1 MGSNRGISSFS
12 LKIIAIVGMTCNHAS
27 WVFSD
32 LLPFPLLC
40 ALEGAGGLTFPIMA
54 FLLAEGWRH
63 TSDIRKYETRLAVF
77 ALVSQIPYSLF
88 LAQQG
93 NVLITLLLGLILLHL
108 HDILKNRAVWWVAV
122 AVGIVVSAVCDWGI
136 VGILMILI
144 AALMPTRRQQA
155 LISAVLPMAGFGIP
169 ALIGVVSGGIE
180 ALPSLIYALGNG
192 AAGLLL
198 CVYNGKRGR
207 PLKWFFYAYYP
218 IHIALLGAVRVL
230 VF

>member
-88 LAQQG
+88 LAPQG

-108 HDILKNRAVWWVAV
+108 HDILKNRAGWWVTV

-155 LISAVLPMAGFGIP
+155 LISAALPMAGFGIP

-218 IHIALLGAVRVL
+218 LHIALLGAVRVL

>member
-1 MGSNRGISSFS
+1 MDSNRGISSFS

-63 TSDIRKYETRLAVF
+63 TSDIRKYEKRLAVF

-88 LAQQG
+88 LAPQG

-108 HDILKNRAVWWVAV
+108 HDILKSRAVWWVAV
-122 AVGIVVSAVCDWGI
+122 AAGVVVSAVCDWGI
-136 VGILMILI
+136 IGIPMILI

-155 LISAVLPMAGFGIP
+155 LISAMLPMAGFGIP
-169 ALIGVVSGGIE
+169 ALISVISGGIE

-192 AAGLLL
+192 VAGLLL
-198 CVYNGKRGR
+198 CSYNGKRGR

-218 IHIALLGAVRVL
+218 LHIALLGAVRML
-230 VF
+230 FF

>member
-1 MGSNRGISSFS
+1 MDSNRGISSFS
-12 LKIIAIVGMTCNHAS
+12 LKIIAIVGMTCNHVS

-63 TSDIRKYETRLAVF
+63 TSDICKYEKRLAVF

-88 LAQQG
+88 LAPQG

-122 AVGIVVSAVCDWGI
+122 VAGIVISAACDWGI
-136 VGILMILI
+136 IGIPMILI

-169 ALIGVVSGGIE
+169 ALISVISGGIE
-180 ALPSLIYALGNG
+180 ALPSLVYALGNG
-192 AAGLLL
+192 VAGLLL
-198 CVYNGKRGR
+198 CSYNGKRGR

-218 IHIALLGAVRVL
+218 LHIALLGAVRML
-230 VF
+230 FF